1 VARIKSSPWQLG
13 MVEFDA
19 GALIKLFP
27 CAGRQGLIEARN
39 REEGVAGVVASAR
52 SGGCVVLVRSLCK
65 QLTGGSTPF
74 RLYEKNTAFICSSL
88 EPHLRQ
94 WTRGGSADSG
104 SKKPSSDWTTVDEID
119 RYR

>member
-1 VARIKSSPWQLG
+1 MARIKSSPWQLG
-13 MVEFDA
+13 MVEFDD
-19 GALIKLFP
+19 GAIIKLFP

-39 REEGVAGVVASAR
+39 REEGVAGVGTSAR

-65 QLTGGSTPF
+65 HLTGGSTPF
-74 RLYEKNTAFICSSL
+74 PPYEKNTAFICSSL

-104 SKKPSSDWTTVDEID
+104 SKSSSTDWTRVDEID
-119 RYR
+119 R